1 MDGIATYGI
10 ISRVMEALLSKE
22 ILTCSLII
30 LSDSIMA
37 AFDAWDTIAN
47 QVPVN
52 FRPIL
57 THFSNFVSYTH
68 ASLNHSSHT
77 CFLEHT
83 IIFLVESVPF
93 NWSVL
98 YIERKPDSLYQ
109 CHKVIDFWDLIFILL
124 ITSVVT
130 LGSLTGSILF
140 SCIKTGTN
148 RTHSTT
154 IVMNDNSSFS
164 QPISVLYTVPSPNI
178 PFNTSRQL
186 YWPISKSYLL
196 NDTVNL
202 EQQFWTVKVIPK
214 FFSVVNTTVLHVPHC
229 WIFRYREAV
238 YMES

>member
-22 ILTCSLII
+22 ILTCPLVI

-37 AFDAWDTIAN
+37 AFDTWDTIAN
-47 QVPVN
+47 QIPVN

-57 THFSNFVSYTH
+57 THFSIPMPVSTIQVTL
-68 ASLNHSSHT
+68 ASLSTPSSFWLNLSLLT
-77 CFLEHT
+77 D
-83 IIFLVESVPF
+83 
-93 NWSVL
+93 L
-98 YIERKPDSLYQ
+98 YIDIERKPGSLYQ

-154 IVMNDNSSFS
+154 VGMNDNSSFS
-164 QPISVLYTVPSPNI
+164 QPISVL
-178 PFNTSRQL
+178 
-186 YWPISKSYLL
+186 
-196 NDTVNL
+196 
-202 EQQFWTVKVIPK
+202 
-214 FFSVVNTTVLHVPHC
+214 
-229 WIFRYREAV
+229 
-238 YMES
+238 